1 MFRFGEPIYLYL
13 LLIIPLLVV
22 FYIFTNYRRRK
33 KLRQYGDPELMAHL
47 MPNVSKYRPDVK
59 FWLVTVALA
68 MVIFMLAR
76 PQFGSKMET
85 VKRQGVETVVA
96 LDISNSMLAQDVT
109 PSRLE
114 KSKKLVSRLVETFN
128 NDKVAMIVFAGE
140 AFTQLPITSDYISA
154 KMFLVT
160 ISPSLIT
167 TQGTDI
173 RGAIDLAMKSF
184 TQNEGVGRAIVLI
197 TDGENHEGGAVEAAQ
212 QAAEKGVRVFV
223 LGVGSP
229 DGSPIPVEGTNDFRR
244 DKDGNVVV
252 TKLNEQMCQEIA
264 KAGNGMYVRVDN
276 TNNAERALNAEI
288 NKLAK
293 ADVETQVY
301 TEFDEQFDVL
311 AWLALILLAVDVML
325 LNRKNPLFKNVKLF
339 KQD

>member
-1 MFRFGEPIYLYL
+1 M
-13 LLIIPLLVV
+13 
-22 FYIFTNYRRRK
+22 
-33 KLRQYGDPELMAHL
+33 RQYGNPELMAHL
-47 MPNVSKYRPDVK
+47 MPNVSKYRPDIK
-59 FWLVTVALA
+59 FWIVTVALA

-96 LDISNSMLAQDVT
+96 LDISNSMMAEDVT

-140 AFTQLPITSDYISA
+140 AYTQLPITSDYISA
-154 KMFLVT
+154 KMFLET

-184 TQNEGVGRAIVLI
+184 TPNEGVGRAIVLI
-197 TDGENHEGGAVEAAQ
+197 TDGENHEGGAVEAAKS
-212 QAAEKGVRVFV
+212 AAEKGVRVFV

-229 DGSPIPVEGTNDFRR
+229 DGSPIPVEGSNDFRR

-252 TKLNEQMCQEIA
+252 TRLNEQMCQEIA
-264 KAGNGMYVRVDN
+264 KAGDGMYVRVDN

-311 AWLALILLAVDVML
+311 AWIALILLAADVML
-325 LNRKNPLFKNVKLF
+325 LNRKNPIFKNVKLF

>member
-1 MFRFGEPIYLYL
+1 MFRFGEPIYLYF
-13 LLIIPLLVV
+13 LLIIPFLVV
-22 FYIFTNYRRRK
+22 FYIYTNYRRRK

-59 FWLVTVALA
+59 FWLVTAALV
-68 MVIFMLAR
+68 MVIFLLAR

-154 KMFLVT
+154 KMFLET

-184 TQNEGVGRAIVLI
+184 TPNEGVGRAIVLI

-276 TNNAERALNAEI
+276 TNNAERALNTEI

-311 AWLALILLAVDVML
+311 AWLALILLAADVML

>member
-1 MFRFGEPIYLYL
+1 MFRFGEPLYLYL
-13 LLIIPLLVV
+13 LIILPVLVIL
-22 FYIFTNYRRRK
+22 YLYSNYRRRK
-33 KLRQYGDPELMAHL
+33 KIRLYGDPDLLAPL
-47 MPNVSKYRPDVK
+47 MPDVSKYRPDVK
-59 FWLVTVALA
+59 FWLMFAALT
-68 MVIFMLAR
+68 MVILMLAR

-109 PSRLE
+109 PSRLD
-114 KSKKLVSRLVETFN
+114 KSKKLISRLVETFN

-140 AFTQLPITSDYISA
+140 AFTQLPITSDYVSA
-154 KMFLVT
+154 KMFLET
-160 ISPSLIT
+160 INPSLIS

-184 TQNEGVGRAIVLI
+184 TPNENVGRAIVLI
-197 TDGENHEGGAVEAAQ
+197 TDGENHEGGAIEAAQ
-212 QAAEKGVRVFV
+212 EAAKKGIRVFV

-229 DGSPIPVEGTNDFRR
+229 DGSPIPMEGTNEFRR

-252 TKLNEQMCQEIA
+252 TRLNEQMCQEIA

-276 TNNAERALNAEI
+276 TNNAEKALNAEI

-293 ADVETQVY
+293 ADVETQVF
-301 TEFDEQFDVL
+301 TEFDEQFQVL
-311 AWLALILLAVDVML
+311 AWLALILLIAEL
-325 LNRKNPLFKNVKLF
+325 LILERKNPLFKNVKLF
-339 KQD
+339 K